1 MGVSRVN
8 HECYR
13 IGGIVLNAG
22 TQEVTRGDEIIPLP
36 PLSFSLLYTLA
47 RHAPNVVTTRQLE
60 DEVWSGL
67 VVDRGT
73 INKRVLLVRHALRR
87 AGCSSDYITVVRG
100 TGYRIG
106 VPVERLPDST
116 GSHAAEPVRP
126 PPERTPA
133 TGKRKGAVGVLLL
146 VAVVVALS
154 LSLRNY
160 GYGPVRSE
168 AQPGAPAASPRATG
182 TAVAHA
188 GASVAVLPFED
199 QDKTAS
205 GQYLGDGIAR
215 EVIDLLSSISDL
227 RVASASS
234 SFALRGQDLPVTG
247 IAMQLGVGTVLQ
259 GTVRQYDD
267 DIDVRATLVDAKTGN
282 TLWSGSYDHEL
293 KDVFSV
299 QDQIASS
306 VAGALRVAIGENE
319 QPNSRLNS
327 SGSLEAFNLFL
338 RGQSLLDD
346 RINLGAQGV
355 EEALGY
361 FTGAVEL
368 DPEFAR
374 AHVGVAAAHYLLQA
388 YGDDP
393 DVEQHLQRGEA
404 SARYALELDP
414 GSSEALGVL
423 AAIMMRRGEPA
434 QAGAMFER
442 AIAEGNVGPDVM
454 HWYAMLF
461 TSMGYF
467 DKLLPELQ
475 DAYRIDPLNQLL
487 GCSLSMAL
495 NLAGQPAEST
505 KVLSNMVRFPKR
517 DLTLALASLYTGDF
531 DTARSMLRDLQ
542 LTGGALPPRFAD
554 LLVDGFE
561 HPMRFGNAEAGIF
574 NAAQHKELSPLVAFE
589 TLLMMGSP
597 RAFDLEVDLTG
608 TPFEFR
614 LPDSVWDNWG
624 VALRRDPRFKSWI
637 RTLGYDQYW
646 RKNGW
651 PDRCRPTGKSDFEC
665 V

>member
-1 MGVSRVN
+1 MN

-22 TQEVTRGDEIIPLP
+22 TQEVTRDAETIPLP
-36 PLSFSLLYTLA
+36 PLSFNLLYTLA

-67 VVDRGT
+67 IVDRGT
-73 INKRVLLVRHALRR
+73 INKRVLLVRNALRK
-87 AGCSSDYITVVRG
+87 AGCSSDYIVVVRG

-106 VPVERLPDST
+106 VPVERLPDSAA
-116 GSHAAEPVRP
+116 SHAAEPAQAEPVRDSWLSV
-126 PPERTPA
+126 
-133 TGKRKGAVGVLLL
+133 RKGAVLAVPLALL
-146 VAVVVALS
+146 VVVLVLV
-154 LSLRNY
+154 LRND
-160 GYGPVRSE
+160 GNGPESNG
-168 AQPGAPAASPRATG
+168 AQAGGLAVSQRAPGATAAY
-182 TAVAHA
+182 AV
-188 GASVAVLPFED
+188 ASVAVLPFED
-199 QDKTAS
+199 RDETAS

-234 SFALRGQDLPVTG
+234 SFALRGKDLPVNS

-259 GTVRQYDD
+259 GSVKQYDD
-267 DIDVRATLVDAKTGN
+267 DIDVQATLVDAKTGN

-306 VAGALRVAIGENE
+306 VARALRVAIGENE

-327 SGSLEAFNLFL
+327 SGSLEAFNLYL

-346 RINLGAQGV
+346 RIKLGAHGV

-374 AHVGVAAAHYLLQA
+374 AHVGVAAAHFLLQA
-388 YGDDP
+388 YGEHP
-393 DVEQHLQRGEA
+393 DVEEHLRRGEA

-423 AAIMMRRGEPA
+423 GAIMMRRGEPA
-434 QAGAMFER
+434 QAGALFER
-442 AIAEGNVGPDVM
+442 AIAAGNVSPDVM

-475 DAYRIDPLNQLL
+475 DAYRGDPLNQLL
-487 GCSLSMAL
+487 GCSLSMSL
-495 NLAGQPAEST
+495 NLAGQPAESA
-505 KVLSNMVRFPKR
+505 KVLSNMTRFPKR
-517 DLTLALASLYTGDF
+517 DLTLALASLYLGDF
-531 DTARSMLRDLQ
+531 DTARSMLRNLK
-542 LTGGALPPRFAD
+542 LTGGPLPPRFAD
-554 LLVDGFE
+554 LVVDGFE
-561 HPMRFGNAEAGIF
+561 HPLHFGNAETGIF
-574 NAAQHKELSPLVAFE
+574 NAVHQGELAPLVAFE

-597 RAFDLEVDLTG
+597 RAFDLEVDLSG
-608 TPFEFR
+608 TSFEFR
-614 LPDSVWDNWG
+614 LPDAAWDNWG
-624 VALRRDPRFKSWI
+624 VKLRRDPRFKSWI
-637 RTLGYDQYW
+637 KALGYDQFW